1 MTDELTARR
10 NEIIRL
16 IPDSVLRDIIFESG
30 ETSSSFLSNIGK
42 YIDYF
47 KNTLYLVTLIT
58 YKKFVSYKAWFE
70 ELDAEERAR
79 EIASFSNSMVRLYN
93 MFDECYST
101 RRLDFNL
108 VENVLLNLQV
118 DSSLSPA
125 DGFIQKVGMEG
136 CFNFSVLGN
145 DLSKFIFALKKRMLS
160 SRYDAQF
167 GFDSLKRFFRAF
179 PFLGNASAEYVPL
192 PCCNR
197 PLRTVNLT
205 IDGEKLC
212 LDELLTEI
220 NGQIDYLYGVW
231 IDDPRKFTADNP
243 QKSQMLAAEYAPLF
257 ARMEYKIVFL
267 DKSSE
272 ENAAGKGYKVCV
284 VSDTAIED
292 FMFKYRLFN
301 VPGGSENYFF
311 RDFFFV
317 DNKYIKYLAM
327 TISDLISIDSKR
339 KVYNHY
345 RNDYGEVFKKLGNS
359 QIIHWDEIFIF
370 LLLEVGIYNLLTY
383 LFKNTDLSYNAVK
396 NAFRLRF
403 GENVKKLEDTYE
415 IIRDPTSKLTLRN
428 ANNIVSCQVQALI
441 FFATKLLTANEVSV
455 SFNESLSSVA
465 EILDDINNVYENASL
480 NPKEKV
486 IYYVNKIIN
495 FNMFIVVFYDG
506 LLSYYDKQKIRDIE
520 ESEMLFFSDSGGKQ
534 LSSISYDFFRQ
545 ATSVTRRNIYERYNT
560 MCLIKD
566 FDGSTLEKLKSLVK
580 DSFEELEKLNASLN
594 VRNTNKNEQFYDM
607 TGKRSLINSDRLAAF
622 KQRIISSFGDVRS
635 VDSWL
640 GKLHENFCGYLGYM
654 RDGSPEKDAPIE
666 GAIYPVIGICSQS
679 VMSQDGYRYAYLSV
693 DSEINKR
700 AIRIKIISN
709 EVLRTGEAY
718 YCVPNVKKCLHIPGR
733 SGKVEYV
740 WINPHIIPYNA
751 YLPNVSASFEQLENK
766 EDYKKAAEL
775 IYCSD
780 IMYRRM
786 FGNMENAVKVLEI
799 LFDKG
804 HSVFN
809 KRYVRLLRISGA
821 DDNGVIAAAT
831 LYRTL
836 PAWDEN
842 VMVNAFN
849 AAKVPVTD
857 ETRSAFESLCD
868 TFDDAIGDNYYVSD
882 ICVDENYRNR
892 GYGKCML
899 NNIIRVAEKQ
909 TGVNVVLSVYENNIS
924 AMSLYNLMGFIPY
937 VSAYDNRGEGNNHKE
952 KYFKMIKYT

>member
-1 MTDELTARR
+1 MTEELTARR

-16 IPDSVLRDIIFESG
+16 IPDKVLRDIIFESG
-30 ETSSSFLSNIGK
+30 EASSSFLSNIGK

-58 YKKFVSYKAWFE
+58 YKKFVNYKAWFE
-70 ELDAEERAR
+70 RLNAEERSL
-79 EIASFSNSMVRLYN
+79 EISSFSNSMVRLYN
-93 MFDECYST
+93 MFDECYSM

-125 DGFIQKVGMEG
+125 DGFIKKVGMDG
-136 CFNFSVLGN
+136 YFNFAGLGN

-167 GFDSLKRFFRAF
+167 GFDNLKKFFRAF
-179 PFLGNASAEYVPL
+179 PFLGNATAEYVPL
-192 PCCNR
+192 PNCNK
-197 PLRTVNLT
+197 PLRTVSLT
-205 IDGEKLC
+205 VDGEAIS

-220 NGQIDYLYGVW
+220 NGQIDYLYGIW
-231 IDDPRKFTADNP
+231 IDDPRKFTTNNP
-243 QKSQMLAAEYAPLF
+243 KKNQLLAAEYAPLF
-257 ARMEYKIVFL
+257 ATMEFKIVFIN
-267 DKSSE
+267 KHSSDYTE
-272 ENAAGKGYKVCV
+272 IKNYKVCV
-284 VSDTAIED
+284 ESDTAIED
-292 FMFKYRLFN
+292 FMLKYRLFN
-301 VPGGSENYFF
+301 VQGGSDNYFF

-345 RNDYGEVFKKLGNS
+345 RGDYGEVFKKLGNS

-396 NAFRLRF
+396 NTFRLRF
-403 GENVKKLEDTYE
+403 GENVRKLEETYE

-428 ANNIVSCQVQALI
+428 TNNIVNCQVQALI

-455 SFNESLSSVA
+455 SFSDSLSSVT
-465 EILDDINNVYENASL
+465 EILDDINGVYENTSL

-486 IYYVNKIIN
+486 IYYANKIIN
-495 FNMFIVVFYDG
+495 FNMFIVIFYDG

-520 ESEMLFFSDSGGKQ
+520 ESEMLFFSDSGNKQ
-534 LSSISYDFFRQ
+534 MSYISHDFFRQ
-545 ATSVTRRNIYERYNT
+545 TTSTARRNIYERYNA

-566 FDGSTLEKLKSLVK
+566 LDSGTLGKLKALVE

-607 TGKRSLINSDRLAAF
+607 TGKRGLINSDILASF
-622 KQRIISSFGDVRS
+622 KQRIVSSFGDVRS
-635 VDSWL
+635 VNSWL
-640 GKLHENFCGYLGYM
+640 YRLQENFCEYLGYM
-654 RDGSPEKDAPIE
+654 RDGSPNRDAPIE

-693 DSEINKR
+693 DSETSKK
-700 AIRIKIISN
+700 ALKIKIISN
-709 EVLRTGEAY
+709 EVLHTGEAY
-718 YCVPNVKKCLHIPGR
+718 YCVPNVKKCLHIPNR
-733 SGKVEYV
+733 SGREEYV

-751 YLPNVSASFEQLENK
+751 YLPNVSASFEQLENRA
-766 EDYKKAAEL
+766 DYKKAAEL

-780 IMYRRM
+780 ILYQRM
-786 FGNMENAVKVLEI
+786 FGNMENAVKVLTI

-804 HSVFN
+804 HSVYN
-809 KRYVRLLRISGA
+809 KKYVRLLRIASA
-821 DDNGVIAAAT
+821 KTDNGVIAAAT

-836 PAWDEN
+836 PVWDES

-849 AAKVPVTD
+849 AAKVPITE
-857 ETRSAFESLCD
+857 ETCRAFESLCD
-868 TFDDAIGDNYYVSD
+868 TFNDAIGDNYYVSD
-882 ICVDENYRNR
+882 ICVDESYRNR

-937 VSAYDNRGEGNNHKE
+937 VSAYDNRGENNHKE